1 MYKIIIHIENKEVY
15 CDNEVS
21 AEITL
26 PHVPR
31 RGEILYIDQSISDL
45 LLEKA
50 KSSLK
55 IAMRYAP
62 YWFYPK
68 SETGKNITEA
78 DLEKLSFDDAIRV
91 SQVAYKSNS
100 DEIHIELNDSE

>member
-1 MYKIIIHIENKEVY
+1 MYKIIIHIENKEMFL
-15 CDNEVS
+15 DNEVS

-31 RGEILYIDQSISDL
+31 RGEIICIEQSILDL

-50 KSSLK
+50 KSSIN

-62 YWFYPK
+62 SWFYPK
-68 SETGKNITEA
+68 TETGKMITEA
-78 DLEKLSFDDAIRV
+78 DLENLSFDDAIYI

-100 DEIHIELNDSE
+100 DEIHIELNDYV